1 MNATESDKA
10 IDALY
15 DEFRDTYGFVSIS
28 RKDVAEYWRNMHGN
42 TRVDLLLDYIL
53 ANGLEEDIML

>member
-1 MNATESDKA
+1 MNTMESDKA

-28 RKDVAEYWRNMHGN
+28 RKDVAEYWRHMHGN
-42 TRVDLLLDYIL
+42 ARVDLLLDYIL
-53 ANGLEEDIML
+53 SNGLEEDIVL

>member
-1 MNATESDKA
+1 MEAMESDKA

-15 DEFRDTYGFVSIS
+15 DEFRNTYGFVSIS
-28 RKDVAEYWRNMHGN
+28 RKDVADYYRHMYGV

-53 ANGLEEDIML
+53 ANGLEEDIVL

>member
-1 MNATESDKA
+1 MDATESDKA

-15 DEFRDTYGFVSIS
+15 DEFRNTYGFVSIS

-42 TRVDLLLDYIL
+42 ARVDLLLDYIL

>member
-1 MNATESDKA
+1 MKATERDKA

-15 DEFRDTYGFVSIS
+15 DEFRNTYGFVSIS
-28 RKDVAEYWRNMHGN
+28 RKDVADYYRNMYGV

-53 ANGLEEDIML
+53 ANGLEEDIVL